1 MNPVTRVA
9 FLTLLC
15 RNPYVVPD
23 VLPAVTVGV
32 GRAGRDVKRVGRLA
46 LALIVLLGA
55 GAATPHRSV
64 AAAAGSGSEQRW
76 VTLVTGDRVL
86 VRVLGAR
93 VEVVTVRPGE
103 GRHVGFVRRTG
114 RGGDYVVPTDA
125 LPLVAAGRVDRRL
138 FDVAALVRMG
148 YDDSRADLPVIV
160 GHQRGSSARSAGER
174 VRGAGGRVTRDLP
187 VIGASAASVGKA
199 RAGAFWQAVTESGL
213 GGLWLDGKGRV
224 SLDRSVPQ
232 IGAPE
237 AWRAGHTG
245 AGATVAVIDS
255 GLDATHPDLADAVAG
270 AKGFVD
276 EEPGTDDRNGHGTH
290 VAGIITGN
298 GAASGGERVG
308 VAPDAKL
315 LIAKVA
321 DTYGGVFESQ
331 VIAAMEWAVDEGADV
346 ANISI
351 GFYDEEGAG
360 PLESALNQLTRES
373 GTLFVVSAGNDGPA
387 AGSLGSPGTADEAL
401 TVGAVD
407 RQDALAD
414 LSSRGPRIGD
424 LAVKPDI
431 TAPGVDIASARAG
444 SDGDPYVAMTGTS
457 MAAPHVAGAA
467 AILAGQ
473 HPGWDADEIKPAL
486 MGSATPRDGVTV
498 LAQGAGR
505 VDVARA
511 TTQPVTAAPASLSKG
526 LVRWPYAGGAGTTDT
541 ITYRNHGAAPVTL
554 DVAADVRG
562 PDGQPAP
569 AGMFAVEPARIT
581 VPAGGTT
588 PVRLVTDP
596 SGPRPP
602 GAYGG
607 YVVARDGQT
616 SVRTPVGVTLEVE
629 SYDLSLSFLDRGG
642 ALTSSYSV
650 QVTNLDSGRTSEPY
664 DASGKVDVRL
674 PRGRYYVAA
683 TVMSPD
689 GSGGDS
695 TTLVGEPLVTVTA
708 DTALAVDAR
717 QAVPV
722 GFAVDRAKAR
732 HASAELS
739 FARRVT
745 GYDAETQYFAENFD
759 GLFVRPSRTSAPPD
773 EFTVHMR
780 GQLAEPDGTGGFTGS
795 PYFYHLSWTT
805 TGRLPDTLVN
815 RIHDADLATVRTEI
829 AASAPDQVARKDDL
843 VDVAT
848 PATIVER
855 YTPGQEWR
863 REVSLRP
870 RGAGEYEYT
879 ALIRSAPA
887 TYRRGTTVERWNAA
901 PFGPSFPD
909 HPSLGG
915 HGGWRS
921 ADTIGYNLNLFTDQ
935 ADNRLGWSATDTA
948 QTALSRNGQQVGA
961 EAGLSGS
968 FDVPAAPDTYR
979 LEATATRSTA
989 TLSTRV
995 DAAWTFRSGHA
1006 AGPDT
1011 QPLPLMAVRFA
1022 PPLDQRNR
1030 ANAGRTFAIP
1040 VHVQRQPG
1048 APASGPRTLRVEV
1061 SYDDGGHWRP
1071 ATVTGSGWSRT
1082 AVITHPAV
1090 DGFVSLRATAVD
1102 RDGNTAELTLIRAY
1116 VIES

>member
-1 MNPVTRVA
+1 M
-9 FLTLLC
+9 
-15 RNPYVVPD
+15 
-23 VLPAVTVGV
+23 
-32 GRAGRDVKRVGRLA
+32 
-46 LALIVLLGA
+46 
-55 GAATPHRSV
+55 
-64 AAAAGSGSEQRW
+64 
-76 VTLVTGDRVL
+76 TLVTGDRVL

-93 VEVVTVRPGE
+93 VEVVSARAGE
-103 GRHVGFVRRTG
+103 GRHVGFVRHAD
-114 RGGDYVVPTDA
+114 RGGEYVLPTDA

-138 FDVAALVRMG
+138 FDVAALIRMG
-148 YDDSRADLPVIV
+148 YDDSRPDLPVIV
-160 GHQRGSSARSAGER
+160 GHQGSSARSAGER
-174 VRGAGGRVTRDLP
+174 LRDAGGRVTRDLP
-187 VIGASAASVGKA
+187 VIGASAATVGKA
-199 RAGAFWQAVTESGL
+199 RAGAFWRAATESGL
-213 GGLWLDGKGRV
+213 SGLWLDGKGKV

-232 IGAPE
+232 IGAPA
-237 AWRAGHTG
+237 AWQAGHTG

-315 LIAKVA
+315 LVGKVA
-321 DTYGGVFESQ
+321 DVYGDVSESQ

-346 ANISI
+346 VNISI
-351 GFYDEEGAG
+351 GFYDEEGTG
-360 PLESALNQLTRES
+360 PLESALNRLARDS

-387 AGSLGSPGTADEAL
+387 PGSLGSPGTADEAL

-407 RQDALAD
+407 RQEALAD
-414 LSSRGPRIGD
+414 FSSRGPRIGD

-444 SDGDPYVAMTGTS
+444 SDGDPYVAMSGTS

-486 MGSATPRDGVTV
+486 MGSATPRDGATV
-498 LAQGAGR
+498 YAQGAGR
-505 VDVARA
+505 VDLARA
-511 TTQPVTAAPASLSKG
+511 TTQSVTAAPASLSKG
-526 LVRWPYAGGAGTTDT
+526 LVRWPYASGAGTTDT
-541 ITYRNHGAAPVTL
+541 ITYRNHGSAPVTL
-554 DVAADVRG
+554 DVATDVRG

-569 AGMFAVEPARIT
+569 AGMFTVEPAQIT

-588 PVRLVTDP
+588 SVRLVTDP

-602 GAYGG
+602 GIYGG
-607 YVVARDGQT
+607 YVVAGDGRT
-616 SVRTPVGVTLEVE
+616 SVRTPVAVTLEVE

-642 ALTSSYSV
+642 AHTSSYSV
-650 QVTNLDSGRTSEPY
+650 QVTDVDTGKSSEPY
-664 DASGKVDVRL
+664 DASGTVGVRL
-674 PRGRYYVAA
+674 PRGRYYVTA
-683 TVMSPD
+683 TVTTPD

-695 TTLVGEPLVTVTA
+695 TTLVAEPLVTVTA
-708 DTALAVDAR
+708 DSTFVVDAR

-722 GFAVDRAKAR
+722 GLAVDRPTAR
-732 HASAELS
+732 PASAEFGFS
-739 FARRVT
+739 RRVA
-745 GYDAETQYFAENFD
+745 GYDAETRYFAENFD
-759 GLFVRPSRTSAPPD
+759 GLFVRPSRTSAPAD

-780 GQLAEPDGTGGFTGS
+780 GHLAEPDGTGGFTGS
-795 PYFYHLSWTT
+795 PYFYHLSWTDAA
-805 TGRLPDTLVN
+805 GGLPDTLVK
-815 RIHDADLATVRTEI
+815 RIRDADLATVRTEI
-829 AASAPDQVARKDDL
+829 AASAPDQVARKDNL

-848 PATIVER
+848 PATLVER
-855 YTPGQEWR
+855 YTPGLEWR

-915 HGGWRS
+915 QGGWRS
-921 ADTIGYNLNLFTDQ
+921 DDTIGYTLNLFTDQ
-935 ADNRLGWSATDTA
+935 ADRHVGWSATDTA
-948 QTALSRNGQQVGA
+948 QTALSRNGRQVGVGD
-961 EAGLSGS
+961 GLSGS
-968 FDVPAAPDTYR
+968 FDVPSAPDTYR
-979 LEATATRSTA
+979 LEASATRSTA

-995 DAAWTFRSGHA
+995 DAAWTFRSGHSA
-1006 AGPDT
+1006 APDA
-1011 QPLPLMAVRFA
+1011 QPLPLLAIRFA
-1022 PPLDQRNR
+1022 PTLDQRNR
-1030 ANAGRTFAIP
+1030 AKAGCTFALP

-1048 APASGPRTLRVEV
+1048 APASGPRALRVDV
-1061 SYDDGGHWRP
+1061 SYDDGGHWQP
-1071 ATVTGSGWSRT
+1071 APLTGSGWSRT
-1082 AVITHPAV
+1082 AVITHPAA

-1102 RDGNTAELTLIRAY
+1102 RDGNTAELTLVRAY
-1116 VIES
+1116 AIGS